1 MGRYKSDFAEPPWV
15 YSPTEVMRW
24 INATPPIHKVKKS
37 HVEREEKFLKNIELS
52 LDINV
57 EKRVVPSNFFLKK
70 IEELTGHTKV
80 EEHFEIIPTAEL
92 MARALAKAK
101 FRNMMKIVLDG
112 KIIYEHPEKGHD
124 IRKTIEMLADMVYH
138 TKKGK
143 VIELQAMHDNKSV
156 ANIVIKKVHPK
167 KKHAVDIKIE
177 GRIKEE
183 LFHRFLN
190 YLKEHLP
197 VEVIKK

>member
-15 YSPTEVMRW
+15 YSPTEVMKW
-24 INATPPIHKVKKS
+24 INATPPIHKVKKF
-37 HVEREEKFLKNIELS
+37 HVEKEEKFLKNIELS

-57 EKRVVPSNFFLKK
+57 EKSVVPSNFFLKK
-70 IEELTGHTKV
+70 IEYLTGYKKI
-80 EEHFEIIPTAEL
+80 EENFEIIPTAEL

-101 FRNMMKIVLDG
+101 FKNMMRIVLDG
-112 KIIYEHPEKGHD
+112 KVIYEHPEKGND
-124 IRKTIEMLADMVYH
+124 IRKTIEMLADMAYH

-143 VIELQAMHDNKSV
+143 TIELQAMDNKSI
-156 ANIVIKKVHPK
+156 AEIIVKKVHPK
-167 KKHAVDIKIE
+167 KKHAVDIKIK

-197 VEVIKK
+197 VEVIK

>member
-15 YSPTEVMRW
+15 YSPTEVMKW
-24 INATPPIHKVKKS
+24 IDATPPIHKVKKF
-37 HVEREEKFLKNIELS
+37 HVEKEEKFLKNIELS

-57 EKRVVPSNFFLKK
+57 EKSVVPSNFFLKK
-70 IEELTGHTKV
+70 IEDLTGYKKI
-80 EEHFEIIPTAEL
+80 EENFEIIPTAEL

-101 FRNMMKIVLDG
+101 FRNMMRIVLDG
-112 KIIYEHPEKGHD
+112 KVIYEHPEKGND
-124 IRKTIEMLADMVYH
+124 IRKTIEMLADMAYH

-143 VIELQAMHDNKSV
+143 TIELQAMDNKSI
-156 ANIVIKKVHPK
+156 AEIIVKKVHPK
-167 KKHAVDIKIE
+167 KKHAVDIKIK

-197 VEVIKK
+197 VEVIK

>member
-15 YSPTEVMRW
+15 YSPTEVMKW
-24 INATPPIHKVKKS
+24 INATPPIHKVKKF
-37 HVEREEKFLKNIELS
+37 HVEKEEKFLKNIELS

-57 EKRVVPSNFFLKK
+57 EKSVVPSNFFLKK
-70 IEELTGHTKV
+70 IEYLTGYKKI
-80 EEHFEIIPTAEL
+80 EENFEIIPTAEL
-92 MARALAKAK
+92 IARALAKAK
-101 FRNMMKIVLDG
+101 FKNMMRIVLDG
-112 KIIYEHPEKGHD
+112 KVIYEHPEKGND
-124 IRKTIEMLADMVYH
+124 IRKTIEMLADMAYH

-143 VIELQAMHDNKSV
+143 TIELQAMDNKSI
-156 ANIVIKKVHPK
+156 AEIIVKKVHPK
-167 KKHAVDIKIE
+167 KKHAVDIKIK

-197 VEVIKK
+197 VEVIK

>member
-15 YSPTEVMRW
+15 YSPTEVMKW
-24 INATPPIHKVKKS
+24 INATPPIHKVKKF
-37 HVEREEKFLKNIELS
+37 HVEKEEKFLKNIELS

-57 EKRVVPSNFFLKK
+57 EKSVVPSNFFLKK
-70 IEELTGHTKV
+70 IEYLTGYKKI
-80 EEHFEIIPTAEL
+80 EENFEIIPTAEL
-92 MARALAKAK
+92 IARALAKAK
-101 FRNMMKIVLDG
+101 FKNMMKIVLDG
-112 KIIYEHPEKGHD
+112 KVIYEHPEKGND
-124 IRKTIEMLADMVYH
+124 IRKTIEMLADMAYH

-143 VIELQAMHDNKSV
+143 TIELQAMDNKSI
-156 ANIVIKKVHPK
+156 AEIIVKKVHPK
-167 KKHAVDIKIE
+167 KKHAVDIKIK

-197 VEVIKK
+197 VEVIK

>member
-15 YSPTEVMRW
+15 YSPTEVMKW
-24 INATPPIHKVKKS
+24 INATPPIHKVKKF
-37 HVEREEKFLKNIELS
+37 HVEKEEKFLKNIELS

-57 EKRVVPSNFFLKK
+57 EKSVVPSNFFLKK
-70 IEELTGHTKV
+70 IEDLTGYKKI
-80 EEHFEIIPTAEL
+80 EENFEIIPTAEL

-101 FRNMMKIVLDG
+101 FKNMMKIVLDG
-112 KIIYEHPEKGHD
+112 KVIYEHPEKGND
-124 IRKTIEMLADMVYH
+124 IRKTIEMLADMAYH

-143 VIELQAMHDNKSV
+143 TIELQAMDNKSI
-156 ANIVIKKVHPK
+156 AEIIVKKVHPK
-167 KKHAVDIKIE
+167 KKHAVDIKIK

-197 VEVIKK
+197 VEVIK

>member
-15 YSPTEVMRW
+15 YSPTEVMKW
-24 INATPPIHKVKKS
+24 INATPPIHKVKKF
-37 HVEREEKFLKNIELS
+37 HVEKEEKFLKNIELS

-57 EKRVVPSNFFLKK
+57 EKSVVPSNFFLKK
-70 IEELTGHTKV
+70 IEDLTGYKKI
-80 EEHFEIIPTAEL
+80 EENFEIIPTAEL
-92 MARALAKAK
+92 IARALAKAK
-101 FRNMMKIVLDG
+101 FKNMMRIVLDG
-112 KIIYEHPEKGHD
+112 KVIYEHPEKGND
-124 IRKTIEMLADMVYH
+124 IRKTIEMLADMAYH

-143 VIELQAMHDNKSV
+143 TIELQAMDNKSI
-156 ANIVIKKVHPK
+156 AEIIVKKVHPK
-167 KKHAVDIKIE
+167 KKHAVDIKIK

-197 VEVIKK
+197 VEVIK

>member
-15 YSPTEVMRW
+15 YSPTEVMKW
-24 INATPPIHKVKKS
+24 INATPPIHKVKKF
-37 HVEREEKFLKNIELS
+37 HVEKEEKFLKNIELS

-57 EKRVVPSNFFLKK
+57 EKSVVPSNFFLKK
-70 IEELTGHTKV
+70 IEDLTGYKKI
-80 EEHFEIIPTAEL
+80 EENFEIIPTAEL

-101 FRNMMKIVLDG
+101 FKNMMRIVLDG
-112 KIIYEHPEKGHD
+112 KVIYEHPEKGND
-124 IRKTIEMLADMVYH
+124 IRKTIEMLADMAYH

-143 VIELQAMHDNKSV
+143 TIELQAMDNKSI
-156 ANIVIKKVHPK
+156 AEIIVKKVHPK
-167 KKHAVDIKIE
+167 KKHAVDIKIK

-197 VEVIKK
+197 VEVIK